1 MTEQIDVHL
10 VFITVHISQE
20 SKFQVTET
28 LLRLSVAYI
37 TNRSRVIDSRHDR
50 LQVITNLPLPPEVVL
65 LLLASFSNP
74 ESGGQ
79 IVFGSLGDPEGWW
92 CAELV
97 ENEAGKLTDSLHCYR
112 LWSPSSGTSFISAFP
127 VSIPEL
133 GLQ

>member
-1 MTEQIDVHL
+1 M
-10 VFITVHISQE
+10 
-20 SKFQVTET
+20 
-28 LLRLSVAYI
+28 AYI

-65 LLLASFSNP
+65 LLLASFSSP

-92 CAELV
+92 CDELV
-97 ENEAGKLTDSLHCYR
+97 ENEAGKLTDILHYYR
-112 LWSPSSGTSFISAFP
+112 LWAPSSGTSFIFAFP